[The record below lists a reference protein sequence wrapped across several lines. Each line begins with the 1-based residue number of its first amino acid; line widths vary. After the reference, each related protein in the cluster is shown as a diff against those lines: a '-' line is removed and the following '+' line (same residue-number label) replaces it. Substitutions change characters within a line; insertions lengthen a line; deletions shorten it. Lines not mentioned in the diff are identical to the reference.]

1 MIKCTSTFV
10 FIIIILIICFSGVI
24 LYWNQIKEHLLNIEQ
39 FNVTSSTAASTRPS
53 TTAPSTTAPTTT
65 ETPTTTGIPTTT
77 KSPEQ
82 IQAEMDAAV
91 YAAQLAIDQQN
102 TGLLYGKIA
111 KFNKNIEKLNKVAA
125 KDAKV
130 VYDADEMK
138 RSFATAF
145 SNNTDVLLNN
155 IVDQAKTVEN
165 DAAQI
170 NSLKDQITDLES
182 IVNKMNLKKKA
193 NKNYTKIK
201 SLNNGLELNLIDQ
214 LYTDDVIKS
223 EFQGYQVNFND
234 GCLSVGQK
242 DYDVYQCDPANKK
255 QQFKM
260 VHVLNDLM
268 YSNNIDKLLPFTTI
282 DTSKTQ
288 YPFTLIKSVNNDNC
302 LTNNH
307 GTVTVQPCSTLISQ
321 RWLPVDD
328 KEIE

>member
-1 MIKCTSTFV
+1 MIKCTKTFV
-10 FIIIILIICFSGVI
+10 FIILILIICFSSVI

-39 FNVTSSTAASTRPS
+39 FDVTSTTAASTRPS
-53 TTAPSTTAPTTT
+53 TTTPTIPTTT
-65 ETPTTTGIPTTT
+65 EIPTTT

-82 IQAEMDAAV
+82 IQAEIDAEV
-91 YAAQLAIDQQN
+91 YAAQLALDQQN

-125 KDAKV
+125 KNAKV
-130 VYDADEMK
+130 IYDANDMK
-138 RSFATAF
+138 RSFATEF

-165 DAAQI
+165 DVAQI

-182 IVNKMNLKKKA
+182 IVNKMNLKKKVE
-193 NKNYTKIK
+193 KNYTKIK

-214 LYTDDVIKS
+214 VYTDDVTKS

-242 DYDVYQCDPANKK
+242 DYDVYQCNPANKK

-288 YPFTLIKSVNNDNC
+288 YPFALIKSVNNDNC

-307 GTVTVQPCSTLISQ
+307 GNITVQPCSTLISQ
-321 RWLPVDD
+321 RWLAVDD

>member
-1 MIKCTSTFV
+1 MIKCNKSFV
-10 FIIIILIICFSGVI
+10 FIILILIICVSGVI
-24 LYWNQIKEHLLNIEQ
+24 LYWNQIKEHLLNIET
-39 FNVTSSTAASTRPS
+39 FNTTIVSSSTVAST
-53 TTAPSTTAPTTT
+53 TTT
-65 ETPTTTGIPTTT
+65 TTIPTTT
-77 KSPEQ
+77 KSPAQ
-82 IQAEMDAAV
+82 IQSELDAII
-91 YAAQLAIDQQN
+91 YANQLALDQKN
-102 TGLLYGKIA
+102 TGNLYGKIA
-111 KFNKNIEKLNKVAA
+111 SFNKNIEKLNKVAS
-125 KDAKV
+125 KDAKIV
-130 VYDADEMK
+130 FDANQMK
-138 RSFATAF
+138 RDFATSL

-170 NSLKDQITDLES
+170 NNLKEQITDLET

-193 NKNYTKIK
+193 DKNYTKIK

-214 LYTDDVIKS
+214 LYTDDVTKS
-223 EFQGYQVNFND
+223 DFQGYQVNFND

-242 DYDVYQCDPANKK
+242 DYDIYKCDPANKK
-255 QQFKM
+255 QQFKI

-282 DTSKTQ
+282 DTAKTQ

-307 GTVTVQPCSTLISQ
+307 GNITVQPCSTLIAQ

-328 KEIE
+328 SDER

>member
-1 MIKCTSTFV
+1 MIKCNKSFV
-10 FIIIILIICFSGVI
+10 FIILILIICVSGVI
-24 LYWNQIKEHLLNIEQ
+24 LYWNQIKEHLLNIET
-39 FNVTSSTAASTRPS
+39 FNTTIVSSSTVAST
-53 TTAPSTTAPTTT
+53 TTTTTIPTTT
-65 ETPTTTGIPTTT
+65 AIPTTT
-77 KSPEQ
+77 KSPAQ
-82 IQAEMDAAV
+82 IQSELDAII
-91 YAAQLAIDQQN
+91 YANQLALDQKN
-102 TGLLYGKIA
+102 TGNLYGKIA
-111 KFNKNIEKLNKVAA
+111 SFNKNIEKLNKVAS
-125 KDAKV
+125 KDAKIV
-130 VYDADEMK
+130 FDANQMK
-138 RSFATAF
+138 RDFATSL

-170 NSLKDQITDLES
+170 NNLKEQITDLET

-193 NKNYTKIK
+193 DKNYTKIK

-214 LYTDDVIKS
+214 LYTDDVTKS
-223 EFQGYQVNFND
+223 DFQGYQVNFND

-242 DYDVYQCDPANKK
+242 DYDIYKCDPANKK
-255 QQFKM
+255 QQFKI

-282 DTSKTQ
+282 DTAKTQ

-307 GTVTVQPCSTLISQ
+307 GNITVQPCSTLIAQ

-328 KEIE
+328 SDER

>member
-1 MIKCTSTFV
+1 MIKCNKSFV
-10 FIIIILIICFSGVI
+10 FIILILIICVSGVI
-24 LYWNQIKEHLLNIEQ
+24 LYWNQIKEHLLNIET
-39 FNVTSSTAASTRPS
+39 FNTTIVSSSTVAST
-53 TTAPSTTAPTTT
+53 TTPTITIPTTT
-65 ETPTTTGIPTTT
+65 AIPTTT
-77 KSPEQ
+77 KSPAQ
-82 IQAEMDAAV
+82 IQSELDAII
-91 YAAQLAIDQQN
+91 YANQLALDQKN
-102 TGLLYGKIA
+102 TGNLYGKIA
-111 KFNKNIEKLNKVAA
+111 SFNKNIEKLNKVAS
-125 KDAKV
+125 KDAKIV
-130 VYDADEMK
+130 FDANQMK
-138 RSFATAF
+138 RDFATSL

-170 NSLKDQITDLES
+170 NNLKEQITDLES

-193 NKNYTKIK
+193 DTNYTKIK

-214 LYTDDVIKS
+214 LYTDDVTKS
-223 EFQGYQVNFND
+223 DFQGYQVNFND

-242 DYDVYQCDPANKK
+242 DYDVYKCDPANKK

-282 DTSKTQ
+282 DTAKTQ

-307 GTVTVQPCSTLISQ
+307 GNITVQPCSTLIAQ

-328 KEIE
+328 SDER